1 MKTMRKITTAFV
13 LFIICV
19 NTIKAQTEM
28 KNAVKVTPITILK
41 GQAIMVHFERSLFKN
56 MTAGIGI
63 APVISGPLIGSLA
76 FPVDKFKS
84 GIAID
89 PEIRWYAKSDKVM
102 DGFFFG
108 LYNSNR
114 FSSWESSTTFSD
126 IFLTN
131 PNYNGTST
139 KLNVSARKI
148 IFGIQLGTHRLI
160 GKHFSVDFYSGV
172 GFSGSTTTAKYEDT
186 KEVYDEIQ
194 AGGVNLRLNLA
205 LGWRF

>member
-1 MKTMRKITTAFV
+1 MRKIQSFC
-13 LFIICV
+13 LLSIISI
-19 NTIKAQTEM
+19 NLMIAQSEM

-41 GQAIMVHFERSLFKN
+41 GQAIMLHFERAVFKN
-56 MTAGIGI
+56 MTACIGA
-63 APVISGPLIGSLA
+63 APVISGPIIGSLA

-84 GIAID
+84 GVAID

-114 FSSWESSTTFSD
+114 FSSWESSASFSD
-126 IFLTN
+126 ILFNN
-131 PNYNGTST
+131 PTYNGTDN

-148 IFGIQLGTHRLI
+148 IVGFQLGTHRLI
-160 GKHFSVDFYSGV
+160 GKHFSVDFYSGL
-172 GFSGSTTTAKYEDT
+172 GFSGSTTTAKYASN
-186 KEVYDEIQ
+186 KEIYNEIKS
-194 AGGVNLRLNLA
+194 GGVNLRLNVA